1 MRFWI
6 VLSRG
11 IRVEG
16 RAAKVSA
23 SLTADVKFCEGDL

>member
-1 MRFWI
+1 MGFWI
-6 VLSRG
+6 VLGRRV
-11 IRVEG
+11 RVEG